1 MSNDDRFFKYVRG
14 FLTVFLP
21 KNKCRSKNTV
31 KAYRDT
37 INLFRK
43 FLSEEKGIPFTKINF
58 DRINHEL
65 IYEFL
70 SWLQTTRHC
79 RASTKNLRL
88 AALKSFFHYCAM
100 EDSTLMAIYM
110 DVQEVSP
117 QRVVRTRVEYMS
129 EVALKTLLE
138 QPNPNTQRGL
148 RDLFFMILLY
158 DTGARIQEILD
169 LKLKDIHL
177 NDQTPCIYLTGKGNK
192 TRAVPLMD
200 KTIAHLYEYL
210 KIFHPDEYRQ
220 NDQYLFYTTIR
231 GQTGRMSEDNVSCF
245 LKRYAKSAHQ
255 VCSEVPL
262 QMHAHLVR
270 HSRAMH
276 LYQSGIPLSY
286 IKDFLGHVSVNTT
299 DIYASTDTNMMR
311 AALEKISKGDDNHS
325 SKEVPIWQ
333 DNEELILKLCGL
345 TC

>member
-1 MSNDDRFFKYVRG
+1 MRNDDRFFKYVRG

-21 KNKCRSKNTV
+21 KNKCCSNNTV

-58 DRINHEL
+58 DKINHEL

-70 SWLQTTRHC
+70 AWLQNTRQC
-79 RASTKNLRL
+79 GPSTKNLRL
-88 AALKSFFHYCAM
+88 AALNIFFHYCAM

-110 DVQEVSP
+110 DIQEVSP
-117 QRVVRTRVEYMS
+117 QRVVRNRVEYMS

-138 QPNPNTQRGL
+138 QPNSNTRRGL
-148 RDLFFMILLY
+148 RDRFFMIFLY

-169 LKLKDIHL
+169 LKLKDFHL
-177 NDQTPCIYLTGKGNK
+177 NDHTPCIYLTGKGNK
-192 TRAVPLMD
+192 MRAVPLMD
-200 KTIAHLYEYL
+200 KTIAHLNEYL
-210 KIFHPDEYRQ
+210 KNFHPDGFRQ
-220 NDQYLFYTTIR
+220 NDQYLFYTTIK
-231 GQTGRMSEDNVSCF
+231 GQTGKMSEDNVSCF
-245 LKRYAKSAHQ
+245 LKRYAKLAHQ

-262 QMHAHLVR
+262 QMHAHLFR
-270 HSRAMH
+270 HTRAMH

-299 DIYASTDTNMMR
+299 DIYASTDTSMMR
-311 AALEKISKGDDNHS
+311 EALEKISNGDETHNP
-325 SKEVPIWQ
+325 KEKPVWQ

-345 TC
+345 KC